1 MHVKI
6 RKSIISFLSKN
17 DETKGNQIKCPQ
29 RIKQVGVNNIL
40 TGNQQVIY

>member
-17 DETKGNQIKCPQ
+17 DEIKGNQIKCTQ
-29 RIKQVGVNNIL
+29 RIKQVGVNKIL